1 MLGTIHTLLT
11 LFLASVVGMI
21 VGIIVLKVRGQ
32 GRKTPV
38 PFGPSIA
45 VGALLAYFYGDQL
58 IEWYWQLF

>member
-1 MLGTIHTLLT
+1 
-11 LFLASVVGMI
+11 MI

-45 VGALLAYFYGDQL
+45 VGAILAYFYGES
-58 IEWYWQLF
+58 IN